1 VNSTPG
7 RFSNSIHT
15 DSSHFDE
22 FREFRRFCNP
32 APIRL
37 NRSRVM
43 GTSHAPC
50 VSHAH
55 TPDQESFGPSTPPLP
70 GWQPEKEP
78 PRLLKNETRDEE
90 REGRDRSRKLLPSAA
105 RMLPL
110 FPTIYVVLSP
120 HPTAPPS
127 GFPLRRSALPSVDA
141 EQDQNNGCRCCDQ
154 DGNHQTPVRSRVRAP
169 CIAESLPQVLE
180 HREREKRDGIAES

>member
-32 APIRL
+32 SPIRL

-110 FPTIYVVLSP
+110 FPRYMSPASRSVVVLFPASTP
-120 HPTAPPS
+120 SRTRTTDAAAATKTATIKRPS
-127 GFPLRRSALPSVDA
+127 
-141 EQDQNNGCRCCDQ
+141 DQG
-154 DGNHQTPVRSRVRAP
+154 
-169 CIAESLPQVLE
+169 
-180 HREREKRDGIAES
+180 